1 MADLNTSK
9 DAPLSTDIHRLGD
22 LLGETLRRLGGK
34 RLFETEERVRTLCK
48 QLRSKHSPEVERE
61 LKRLLHSLDLDEAV
75 GVIRAFAVYFQ
86 LVNIAEQHHRIRRKR
101 FYELHTPDSPQ
112 DGSIAE
118 GLRRIE
124 ASGAVSR
131 KEMQR
136 VIDRLE
142 IVPVMTAHP
151 TEAARRTLLEKHRR
165 VADLLNEFDEP
176 ALPPRRREELQMRLA
191 AEIESIWQ
199 TDEVRQTQLTPLDE
213 VAGALYYFD
222 STLFDSVPTLMEE
235 LERRLAE
242 NFPGVRLRDGAT
254 PLRFGS
260 WVGGDRDGNPNVE
273 PETTWH
279 TLRLQQRLVLRKYR
293 DAVAALSRRLSESS
307 RYSTG
312 SDEMLASIER
322 DAAELPVTAAIVA
335 EQNPEEPYRQKLTF
349 IHARLLNTIERNEE
363 LESALRIEQP
373 NELISIRP
381 ALPIIAAVKAAE
393 SAPKSVYR
401 TGRALWEDLRLV
413 RDSLRAAH
421 SSCAARDV
429 DRLMRQVAVFDLH
442 LATLDIRQHS
452 DRHTAA
458 LAEITR
464 GLGLPKDYSRMD
476 ETERND
482 WLTGELLT
490 PRPLVATDARYS
502 AETTETLN
510 VFRVVR
516 RCQDEISQP
525 AIRTCIV
532 SMTRDV
538 SDLLAVLVLA
548 KQAGLV
554 DCGLRIADCGL
565 PAATAPQQSA

>member
-1 MADLNTSK
+1 MGRNTFQHATDK
-9 DAPLSTDIHRLGD
+9 DAPLRGDIHRLGD
-22 LLGETLRRLGGK
+22 LLGETLKRLGGR
-34 RLFETEERVRTLCK
+34 RLFDTEERVRALCK
-48 QLRSKHSPEVERE
+48 ELRSKHSPEAERQ
-61 LKRLLHSLDLDEAV
+61 LKRLLHSLDLDDAV

-101 FYELHTPDSPQ
+101 FYELHTPSGPQ
-112 DGSIAE
+112 RGSIAE
-118 GLRRIE
+118 GLRRIA

-131 KEMQR
+131 NEMQR

-142 IVPVMTAHP
+142 IIPVMTAHP

-165 VADLLNEFDEP
+165 VADLLNEFDEE
-176 ALPPRRREELQMRLA
+176 ALPARRREELEARLA

-213 VAGALYYFD
+213 VANALFYFD
-222 STLFDSVPTLMEE
+222 STLFDSVPTLMDE
-235 LERRLAE
+235 LDRRLAE
-242 NFPGVRLRDGAT
+242 SFPGVRLRDGAA

-307 RYSTG
+307 RYSTA
-312 SDEMLASIER
+312 SAEMLASIER
-322 DAAELPVTAAIVA
+322 DAAEMPVTAAIV
-335 EQNPEEPYRQKLTF
+335 ERQNPEEPYRQKLTF
-349 IHARLLNTIERNEE
+349 IHARLLDTIERNNE
-363 LESALRIEQP
+363 LETALRIEQP

-381 ALPIIAAVKAAE
+381 ALPIIAAVKDSE
-393 SAPKSVYR
+393 SAGKSVYR
-401 TGRALWEDLRLV
+401 TGQTLWEDLRLV
-413 RDSLRAAH
+413 RDSLRETH
-421 SSCAARDV
+421 SSYAAREV

-442 LATLDIRQHS
+442 LVTLDIRQHS

-464 GLGLPKDYSRMD
+464 GLGFANDYARMN
-476 ETERND
+476 ETERD
-482 WLTGELLT
+482 KWLTGELLT

-510 VFRVVR
+510 VFRVIR
-516 RCQDEISQP
+516 RCQDEISQS
-525 AIRTCIV
+525 AIRTYIV
-532 SMTRDV
+532 SMTREV

-548 KQAGLV
+548 KQAGL
-554 DCGLRIADCGL
+554 RTL
-565 PAATAPQQSA
+565 P